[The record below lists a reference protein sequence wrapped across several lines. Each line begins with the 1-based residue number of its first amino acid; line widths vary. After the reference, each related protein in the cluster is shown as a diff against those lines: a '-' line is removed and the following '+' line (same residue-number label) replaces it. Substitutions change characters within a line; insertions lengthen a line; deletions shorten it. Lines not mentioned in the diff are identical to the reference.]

1 MKIVH
6 FTSVHDRYD
15 IRIFHKMCVSLS
27 QFNHDVSLVV
37 ADDLTDEVNRGVK
50 IFSTGKPSSHRIFRM
65 ISGAIRTYHKANS
78 IPADI
83 YQFHDPELIFFGLF
97 MALKGKKVIFDSH
110 EDIPKDILDKDYINI
125 KVRKIASI
133 LFGWIEKYLFRYF
146 SVVITSTPNIESKMR
161 SYGVNSYAI
170 RNFPILSEFKSRTS
184 LYSRNICYI
193 GGITSNRGIAE
204 LIDALDYVNDVKL
217 ILAGNFSDE
226 DFELEI
232 KSKKNWSKVDYR
244 GVQNRE
250 GISKVLSDS
259 SIGMV
264 TLHPANNFLESL
276 PIKMFEYMA
285 AGLPVII
292 SNFPLWMEIVE
303 NNKCGVSVDPLN
315 PEAIAKKINEMFTDF
330 DKLYEMG
337 KIGSQIVKTKYNWEI
352 ESQKLNKVYNSINL
366 CTE

>member
-1 MKIVH
+1 
-6 FTSVHDRYD
+6 
-15 IRIFHKMCVSLS
+15 MCVSLS

-37 ADDLTDEVNRGVK
+37 ADDLEDEVNRGVK
-50 IFSTGKPSSHRIFRM
+50 IFSSGKPSSHRIFRM
-65 ISGAIRTYHKANS
+65 LSGAYKTYQKANS

-97 MALKGKKVIFDSH
+97 MSLKGKKVIFDSH
-110 EDIPKDILDKDYINI
+110 EDIPKDILDKEYINI
-125 KVRKIASI
+125 YIRKFASI
-133 LFGWIEKYLFRYF
+133 FFGLIEKYLFRYF
-146 SVVITSTPNIESKMR
+146 SVVITSTPTIETKMR
-161 SYGVNSYAI
+161 SYGVNAYAI
-170 RNFPILSEFKSRTS
+170 RNFPILSEFKSRFS
-184 LYSRNICYI
+184 LHTRNICYI

-204 LIDALDYVNDVKL
+204 LIDALDFVDDVKL
-217 ILAGNFSDE
+217 ILAGKFSDN
-226 DFELEI
+226 DFEAEL

-244 GVQNRE
+244 GVQNRA

-259 SIGMV
+259 SIGIV

-303 NNKCGVSVDPLN
+303 ESNCGVSVDPLN
-315 PEAIAKKINEMFTDF
+315 PVAIAKKINEMFTDF

-337 KIGSQIVKTKYNWEI
+337 KIGCEIVKTKYNWGI
-352 ESQKLNKVYNSINL
+352 ESQKLIQVYNSINI
-366 CTE
+366 CVE